1 MVGKVRRES
10 ILILAKTY
18 PSPSAQ
24 YIETSCVAGISRDG
38 AMRRLFPVP
47 FRMIEGGQQ
56 FSKWQWIDVHV
67 QKANRDHRP
76 ESHRLFVDTI
86 KPGERLETKRGWAD
100 RWAWI
105 DKIPAF
111 DSYWEMDKSRL
122 TDGVSIALLRP
133 RNVRL
138 EISRARHQDWT
149 AEERAKLM
157 QPEQVSLFG
166 EIEARRQVQALQKIP
181 FDFYYT
187 YNTVGVDGD
196 EEHKHKIVD
205 WEAGELFRKCRRSH
219 GPNWQEPFRA
229 KLADYLTGKDLMFLM
244 GNQHRF
250 QDQWL
255 IISLVYPP
263 KRQAADSRQ
272 ALLF

>member
-38 AMRRLFPVP
+38 GMRRLFPVP
-47 FRMIEGGQQ
+47 FRMIEDGQK
-56 FSKWQWIDVHV
+56 FSKWQWINVHV
-67 QKANRDHRP
+67 EKANKDRRP
-76 ESHRLFVDTI
+76 ESHRLYVDTI
-86 KPGERLETKRGWAD
+86 EPGERLETKRGWAS
-100 RWAWI
+100 RWEWI
-105 DKIPAF
+105 DKIPTF
-111 DSYWEMDKSRL
+111 DSFQEMDRSRV

-138 EISRARHQDWT
+138 EICRARHQDWT
-149 AEERAKLM
+149 DEERAKLM

-166 EIEARRQVQALQKIP
+166 ELEARRQVQALQKIP

-187 YNTVGVDGD
+187 YNTTGMNGD
-196 EEHKHKIVD
+196 DEHRHKIVD
-205 WEAGELFRKCRRSH
+205 WEAAELFRKCRRSH
-219 GPNWQEPFRA
+219 GEKWQEPLRA
-229 KLADYLTGKDLMFLM
+229 KLEDDLTGKDLMFLM

-263 KRQAADSRQ
+263 KRLVPDTRQ

>member
-1 MVGKVRRES
+1 MK
-10 ILILAKTY
+10 
-18 PSPSAQ
+18 
-24 YIETSCVAGISRDG
+24 
-38 AMRRLFPVP
+38 
-47 FRMIEGGQQ
+47 
-56 FSKWQWIDVHV
+56 
-67 QKANRDHRP
+67 
-76 ESHRLFVDTI
+76 
-86 KPGERLETKRGWAD
+86 
-100 RWAWI
+100 
-105 DKIPAF
+105 
-111 DSYWEMDKSRL
+111 KSRL
-122 TDGVSIALLRP
+122 SQGTSIALLRP

-149 AEERAKLM
+149 PEERAKLM

-166 EIEARRQVQALQKIP
+166 EAETRRQVQALQKVP
-181 FDFYYT
+181 FDFYYI
-187 YNTVGVDGD
+187 YNTAGVDGN

-219 GPNWQEPFRA
+219 GPDWQEPFRA
-229 KLADYLTGKDLMFLM
+229 KLANDLTGRDLMFLM

-263 KRQAADSRQ
+263 KRQPADSRQ